1 MKIADHAATPYLVS
15 RSYLLLLG
23 ATGGTGTSIRNAMRQ
38 KQSRNS
44 FGWMI
49 AGGVVRLPL
58 TVNRPK
64 I

>member
-1 MKIADHAATPYLVS
+1 
-15 RSYLLLLG
+15 
-23 ATGGTGTSIRNAMRQ
+23 MRQ
-38 KQSRNS
+38 KESRNS